1 MDGYVDA
8 ELIDLALE
16 GLRELG
22 VFDEKVTVE
31 RTGYPD
37 HLYRRTFRAVRDGKI
52 IAIIGVYEYPPKP
65 DVSSGSPT
73 NTENATAQ
81 RLDTPRG
88 AEVESAVVEAQS
100 APVLLREGGSG
111 KRARKAGPAKWG
123 CG

>member
-1 MDGYVDA
+1 MDGYVGA

-73 NTENATAQ
+73 NTENATAP
-81 RLDTPRG
+81 TPRHT
-88 AEVESAVVEAQS
+88 
-100 APVLLREGGSG
+100 PGSG
-111 KRARKAGPAKWG
+111 GRVSGCRGRIRSRTAARGRFR
-123 CG
+123 